1 MSRSNLALRAGAF
14 ALDYLVIAAYLLV
27 LGGAFAVLRIVLP
40 EMSAALLG
48 SPISGQ
54 VTGFL
59 VLTLPVTL
67 YFAFSEASD
76 HQGTVGKRRLGLRV
90 VGIDGH
96 RISLPRS
103 VARSGAKFA
112 PWELAHACI
121 GRACSPGRTRPQSSR
136 SGSSRFTSS
145 LARTS

>member
-1 MSRSNLALRAGAF
+1 
-14 ALDYLVIAAYLLV
+14 
-27 LGGAFAVLRIVLP
+27 
-40 EMSAALLG
+40 
-48 SPISGQ
+48 

-59 VLTLPVTL
+59 VLTLPVAL
-67 YFAFSEASD
+67 YFALSEASD

-121 GRACSPGRTRPQSSR
+121 WQSLFAGPNPPAIITVGFVAVYVLVGANLVSAILSARNQSLYDRLTGTVVIRGPSQRRP
-136 SGSSRFTSS
+136 
-145 LARTS
+145 